1 MLLEGAIRAT
11 GLADG
16 PDPGRAGQCSGG
28 VGAGEGPYLETTQD
42 GRLQTGRAEVEAGRM
57 NDLVFSTAPSSE
69 RFAWCCSGFRGQRR
83 APRPRPASTIA
94 GRLEVHLQRQGLR
107 AEVLNL
113 AGTSYTAAHV
123 ARVAREVMAAH
134 PDAVVVYTGG
144 NEHRAFTRRLYD
156 QNQGWR
162 GAVRIGQGLHLVRLL
177 GRLASRIRGD
187 GHAGPAPDAVHEVI
201 AGQFA
206 LVADVM
212 ARLLADAGADG
223 LPQWGPDGVPV
234 RRDPGASAVVSA
246 YRESL
251 RAVVDAADNAESKP
265 VVMLVKPPA
274 NRFTP
279 PQLSLLTPGISEARE
294 AEFHRLFDAG
304 AQAQRAQDCRSALQ
318 SFEAALAIDTLHADT
333 WHQHGK
339 CLLEVGDPSG
349 TARRNLDIALELDFA
364 SDRAGRALHSVVD
377 ELVTETAAHTV
388 DLSADF
394 GPRQDYGRRSFVD
407 HVHLKQGGQDLV
419 GQRLAERLRRRCGR
433 GHDLGAGGWSLTLV
447 LAVVGTIGLAG
458 PGLWGGD
465 TLPAGA
471 FHPGHAFFAWHLGTV
486 PAGGVLT
493 QPPLGWPGS
502 PSVQL
507 IGGVP
512 LSVAALLSGLG
523 PLRAY
528 GVALLVGPLLTAV
541 AAWGWLG
548 RWSRGTVGARSA
560 ATLSFVLSSFALA
573 ALGNGQLAKML
584 WVLPGTLWAL
594 DVFMDR
600 ADLRSGLYL
609 LGSRCSACCRPRR
622 WQSRFQWQQVYSWWR
637 PTGWRGGVRHGC
649 AVASAS
655 SSSGSVCSLACGFW
669 GPLKTRGPDRR

>member
-1 MLLEGAIRAT
+1 MSPPSLQRRLLRDCVIAVGLLVLLELATRAT

-16 PDPGRAGQCSGG
+16 PDPAVPDNAVVES
-28 VGAGEGPYLETTQD
+28 GAGEGPYLETTQD

-57 NDLVFSTAPSSE
+57 NDLVFSTAPSPGTLRVVLLGGSV
-69 RFAWCCSGFRGQRR
+69 AKGV
-83 APRPRPASTIA
+83 PHDHDPASTIA
-94 GRLEVHLQRQGLR
+94 GRLEVHLQRRGLR

-162 GAVRIGQGLHLVRLL
+162 GAVRMGQGLHLVRLL

-187 GHAGPAPDAVHEVI
+187 GHVGPAPDAVHEVI
-201 AGQFA
+201 AGQSA

-212 ARLLADAGADG
+212 ARLLADAGAEG
-223 LPQWGPDGVPV
+223 MPQWGPDGVPV

-251 RAVVDAADNAESKP
+251 HAVVDAADNAEPKP

-333 WHQHGK
+333 WHQHAK

-364 SDRAGRALHSVVD
+364 SDRAGRALHAVVD

-419 GQRLAERLRRRCGR
+419 GQRVAEALA
-433 GHDLGAGGWSLTLV
+433 
-447 LAVVGTIGLAG
+447 
-458 PGLWGGD
+458 
-465 TLPAGA
+465 
-471 FHPGHAFFAWHLGTV
+471 
-486 PAGGVLT
+486 
-493 QPPLGWPGS
+493 PL
-502 PSVQL
+502 
-507 IGGVP
+507 
-512 LSVAALLSGLG
+512 
-523 PLRAY
+523 LRA
-528 GVALLVGPLLTAV
+528 
-541 AAWGWLG
+541 
-548 RWSRGTVGARSA
+548 
-560 ATLSFVLSSFALA
+560 
-573 ALGNGQLAKML
+573 
-584 WVLPGTLWAL
+584 
-594 DVFMDR
+594 
-600 ADLRSGLYL
+600 
-609 LGSRCSACCRPRR
+609 RP
-622 WQSRFQWQQVYSWWR
+622 
-637 PTGWRGGVRHGC
+637 
-649 AVASAS
+649 
-655 SSSGSVCSLACGFW
+655 
-669 GPLKTRGPDRR
+669 